1 MGHAPQSLSRR
12 AVSSIHWPLASRIA
26 GGMAGTHPLEGTYHF
41 AALARQAPELVSRAA
56 DLVAT
61 ETGLPWVGSPE
72 VRVVTRAEW
81 AEANISAFGR
91 LLAPAEEK
99 LASRAGGGLT
109 DKIGARVLAAEVG
122 ALVGVLAK
130 RVLGQYE
137 LVVPAG
143 DDGAGDTIMFA
154 GANVL
159 QMERQHEFRP
169 EEFRFWVTLH
179 ECAHRL
185 QFTGVPWMRAHFT
198 SLVEELV
205 VAAEPEPGRM
215 QRLAD
220 EMREASRQ
228 GRPLLDDSG
237 LMGLLATP
245 DQRRLLER
253 VQALMALLEGHGHV
267 MMDRIG
273 ARELVGQ
280 ERMSKVLKARRQD
293 PRARA
298 FFRLTGLEMKM
309 KQYDMGQRFI
319 LGVERRAGMSALD
332 VVWSGPEA
340 LPSLEEISHPQ
351 QWLARVG

>member
-1 MGHAPQSLSRR
+1 
-12 AVSSIHWPLASRIA
+12 
-26 GGMAGTHPLEGTYHF
+26 
-41 AALARQAPELVSRAA
+41 
-56 DLVAT
+56 
-61 ETGLPWVGSPE
+61 
-72 VRVVTRAEW
+72 
-81 AEANISAFGR
+81 
-91 LLAPAEEK
+91 
-99 LASRAGGGLT
+99 
-109 DKIGARVLAAEVG
+109 
-122 ALVGVLAK
+122 
-130 RVLGQYE
+130 
-137 LVVPAG
+137 
-143 DDGAGDTIMFA
+143 
-154 GANVL
+154 
-159 QMERQHEFRP
+159 
-169 EEFRFWVTLH
+169 
-179 ECAHRL
+179 
-185 QFTGVPWMRAHFT
+185 
-198 SLVEELV
+198 
-205 VAAEPEPGRM
+205 
-215 QRLAD
+215 
-220 EMREASRQ
+220 MREASRQ

>member
-1 MGHAPQSLSRR
+1 MT
-12 AVSSIHWPLASRIA
+12 SIHWPLAARVA

-41 AALARQAPELVSRAA
+41 AALARRAPELVERAA
-56 DLVAT
+56 VLVAA

-72 VRVVTRAEW
+72 VRVVTRVEW
-81 AEANISAFGR
+81 AEANISSFGR
-91 LLAPAEEK
+91 LLAPAEAK
-99 LASRAGGGLT
+99 LNGGAGRGLGG
-109 DKIGARVLAAEVG
+109 KIGSRVLAAEVG

-137 LVVPAG
+137 LVLPAG
-143 DDGAGDTIMFA
+143 DDAAGDTILFA

-169 EEFRFWVTLH
+169 EEFRFWVALH
-179 ECAHRL
+179 ECTHRL
-185 QFTGVPWMRAHFT
+185 QFTGVPWMRPHFT
-198 SLVEELV
+198 ALVDELV
-205 VAAEPEPGRM
+205 AAAEPEPGRM

-220 EMREASRQ
+220 EMRQASRE
-228 GRPLLDDSG
+228 GRPLVDESG

-245 DQRRLLER
+245 DQRRLIER

-267 MMDRIG
+267 IMDRIG
-273 ARELVGQ
+273 ARELVSQ
-280 ERMSKVLKARRQD
+280 DRMSRVLKQRRQD

-309 KQYDMGQRFI
+309 KQYDLGQRFI
-319 LGVERRAGMSALD
+319 LGVERRAGFAALD
-332 VVWSGPEA
+332 AAWSGPEA
-340 LPSLEEISHPQ
+340 LPTLEEISHPQ